1 MLDHPGGDDLASRV
15 DDASDRWLRPD
26 FGPLPGARID
36 RFEMPAVEAAAFLVE
51 IPPWNAVHRRD
62 HGGLGPEQRTE
73 LFSRFMRLVGL
84 QRANDV
90 ILRPEIGRIGT
101 GGDPSDL
108 FLAFD
113 DQLEAV
119 LADGVKMGAPDDRR
133 NLMAGQREF
142 RREIAADRSRPKT
155 QIFMVRFLPKIEL
168 ASFPPPAFPG
178 PTPWDPR
185 GGKPTILLYDVIR

>member
-1 MLDHPGGDDLASRV
+1 
-15 DDASDRWLRPD
+15 
-26 FGPLPGARID
+26 
-36 RFEMPAVEAAAFLVE
+36 
-51 IPPWNAVHRRD
+51 
-62 HGGLGPEQRTE
+62 

-119 LADGVKMGAPDDRR
+119 LADGVEMGAPDDRR
-133 NLMAGQREF
+133 NLMAGQRQF
-142 RREIAADRSRPKT
+142 RREIAADRSSAENT
-155 QIFMVRFLPKIEL
+155 DFHG
-168 ASFPPPAFPG
+168 AFPSENRTGVVSPSGFPRSDAMG
-178 PTPWDPR
+178 PTR
-185 GGKPTILLYDVIR
+185 GSGGATHFGSGGATHFLAAEKCGWPPTPIADSIDSSSISWSHNNLGHRLLEV